1 MMNERIWIISNE
13 EIILTK
19 KNIWCLEQIE
29 CSNELTVLEFK
40 MEINKIKEEVNKR
53 MRLDE

>member
-1 MMNERIWIISNE
+1 MNERIRIISNE